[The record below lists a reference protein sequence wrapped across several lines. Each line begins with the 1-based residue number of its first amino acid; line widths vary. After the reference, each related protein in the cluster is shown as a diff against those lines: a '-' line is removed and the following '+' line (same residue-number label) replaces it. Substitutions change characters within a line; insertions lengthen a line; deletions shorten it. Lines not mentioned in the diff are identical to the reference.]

1 MSIIWL
7 MIVLLIA
14 AFAASII
21 ISGIM
26 FSRATRE
33 NREKGGVVIRAT
45 AEITDG
51 NETLYAA
58 ITGDQVAIT
67 NIRLS
72 KPTA

>member
-1 MSIIWL
+1 

-33 NREKGGVVIRAT
+33 NRVGIINKTSET
-45 AEITDG
+45 A
-51 NETLYAA
+51 
-58 ITGDQVAIT
+58 
-67 NIRLS
+67 
-72 KPTA
+72 

>member
-33 NREKGGVVIRAT
+33 NREK
-45 AEITDG
+45 
-51 NETLYAA
+51 NNL
-58 ITGDQVAIT
+58 
-67 NIRLS
+67 
-72 KPTA
+72 

>member
-33 NREKGGVVIRAT
+33 NREKIICKT
-45 AEITDG
+45 AKLVAGQVDG
-51 NETLYAA
+51 DKAFGENYHDYML
-58 ITGDQVAIT
+58 V
-67 NIRLS
+67 RLDGECW
-72 KPTA
+72 